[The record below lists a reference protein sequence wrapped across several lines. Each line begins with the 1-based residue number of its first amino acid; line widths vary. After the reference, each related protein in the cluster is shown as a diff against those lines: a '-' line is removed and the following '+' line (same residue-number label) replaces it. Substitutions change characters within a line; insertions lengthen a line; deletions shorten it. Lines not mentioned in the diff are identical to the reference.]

1 LNGCCQGDQDGCR
14 RHKLQFPCCEIELF
28 HTP

>member
-14 RHKLQFPCCEIELF
+14 RHKLQFPFCEIELF